1 MILRI
6 LLVNLFE
13 AELLVSSLP
22 QAASASRP
30 YLGLRMSEPLRGCY
44 VGSYNRKEIVY
55 HYSLRKATR
64 GHTLRWIC
72 VSVIF
77 VCSLLARPAQ
87 GAATTV
93 DIRCLT
99 DVCGRSNERPYG

>member
-1 MILRI
+1 MLMIKDLYNSYKVMILRI

-44 VGSYNRKEIVY
+44 VGSYN
-55 HYSLRKATR
+55 LQ
-64 GHTLRWIC
+64 GDC
-72 VSVIF
+72 VS
-77 VCSLLARPAQ
+77 LQLAEGHKGSHPAM
-87 GAATTV
+87 
-93 DIRCLT
+93 DMR
-99 DVCGRSNERPYG
+99 